1 MNVLLDTHTFLWFV
15 AGDRKLSA
23 KVIDAIENQKNSI
36 FISIVSFWE
45 IAIKLNLG
53 KLEFSGGV
61 QKLIDLAIE
70 NGFEIL
76 SLDLKD
82 TVLVSQL
89 DFIHRDPFDRILIA
103 QAINNDLFF
112 ATADENIIKY
122 PIRHFWQ

>member
-15 AGDRKLSA
+15 AGDRKLSE